1 MFNIEKKKKKERS
14 LTYLLNIVPVPS
26 RSYFT
31 KYVKNVPFLSET

>member
-1 MFNIEKKKKKERS
+1 MFNIEKEKKRT

-31 KYVKNVPFLSET
+31 KYVKNTPFLSET